1 LIMTKHSSS
10 DYFEALMRDMSVT
23 GDASENR
30 KPKTIARRSFLKL
43 TGIAGGGLVLGFTV
57 QSPVSATTSSD
68 APVFNAY
75 VQVRPDGRVIL
86 QAPNPEIG
94 QGVKTAMPMIVAE
107 ELDVAWDDVD
117 VVQSP
122 IDMRAY
128 GMQFAGGSRSIPQ
141 NWDRLRQAGATVRAM
156 LLEAAAAQW
165 NVPVS
170 ELTTENSTIL
180 HPSSGSSANYGEFA
194 EAAALLT
201 PPSPQSVRLKDK
213 ADYKLLGKRI
223 TGVDNPDIVTG
234 KPLFGID
241 QSVAGMLFAVY
252 EKCPAVGG
260 RVASANLDH
269 VRSLKG
275 VHDAFV
281 LEGNGN
287 TDELMPGV
295 AIVADSTWAAF
306 RARRELQVE
315 WDESDAA
322 QDSWSAFLEQAKSLI
337 ERGPE
342 STLLETGDVNAA
354 LADGTNRTAE
364 GVYTHHFVAHAPL
377 EPQNTLAHWKSDG
390 SVEVWSSTQTPGR
403 AVTGVANTLGIA
415 PNRVTLHQIRAGG
428 GFGRRLV
435 NDPVCEAA
443 AISRHV
449 GVPVKLQWSRE
460 DDTAHDFYRVG
471 GVHAMKGAVDASGEL
486 LAFDNHLITFTEN
499 GQSPVMGG
507 SLMQVGHPETSCPNV
522 RMAQSM
528 VPTRIPCGAWRA
540 PGSNTIA
547 WAQQSFLGELAA
559 AADRDQLEFLLETLE
574 NMAEPR
580 PMGMNKYRAMDVVRL
595 AAEKAGWGKML
606 SAGHGMG
613 VAFYYSHAGHVAE
626 VAEVSVDDNKRLKV
640 HKVVVTAD
648 VGPIINLSGA
658 EAMMQGSV
666 VDALSTLMG
675 QQLEFEKGR
684 ISPLNFDRYP
694 LIRMNVIPEVAVH
707 FIESDNEPTGL
718 GEPAIPP
725 LAPAIGNAIFMAS
738 GVRPRTMPLSKEG
751 YTLVAV

>member
-1 LIMTKHSSS
+1 MTRHTST
-10 DYFEALMRDMSVT
+10 DYFEKLMRELSGTDS
-23 GDASENR
+23 ASADR
-30 KPKTIARRSFLKL
+30 TLAISRRGFLSL
-43 TGIAGGGLVLGFTV
+43 AGIAGGGLALGFTL
-57 QSPVSATTSSD
+57 QSPAVAAAGNN
-68 APVFNAY
+68 APLFNAY
-75 VQVRPDGRVIL
+75 VQVRADGRIIL

-107 ELDVAWDDVD
+107 ELDAAWEDVD

-141 NWDRLRQAGATVRAM
+141 NWDRLRQAGAVARVM

-170 ELTTENSTIL
+170 ELSTENSTIL
-180 HPSSGSSANYGEFA
+180 HKTIGRSASYGEFA

-201 PPSPQSVRLKDK
+201 PPAPQSVGLKDK

-223 TGVDNPDIVTG
+223 TGVDNADIVTG
-234 KPLFGID
+234 RPLFGID
-241 QSVAGMLFAVY
+241 QRVPGMLYAVY

-260 RVASANLDH
+260 RVADANLDH
-269 VRSLKG
+269 IRSLKG

-315 WDESDAA
+315 WDESNASK
-322 QDSWSAFLEQAKSLI
+322 DSWSEFLQTAQSLI

-342 STLLETGDVNAA
+342 SALLEIGDVNAA
-354 LADGTNRTAE
+354 LSDSAGRTAE

-377 EPQNTLAHWKSDG
+377 EPQNTLAHWKGDG

-403 AVTGVANTLGIA
+403 AITGVANTLGIA
-415 PNRVTLHQIRAGG
+415 QNQVTLHQIRAGG

-449 GVPVKLQWSRE
+449 GAPVKLQWSRE

-471 GVHAMKGAVDASGEL
+471 GVHAMKGAVDADGAL

-507 SLMQVGHPETSCPNV
+507 SLGQVGHPETACPNV
-522 RMAQSM
+522 RLAQTM

-559 AADRDQLEFLLETLE
+559 AGNRDQLEFLLETLE

-595 AAEKAGWGKML
+595 AAEKADWGKVL
-606 SAGHGMG
+606 PPGHGMG

-640 HKVVVTAD
+640 HKVVVVAD

-675 QQLEFEKGR
+675 QQLTFENGR
-684 ISPLNFDRYP
+684 MSPLNFDRYP
-694 LIRMNVIPEVAVH
+694 LIRMNVIPDVAVH

-725 LAPAIGNAIFMAS
+725 LAPAVGNAIYMAS
-738 GVRPRTMPLSKEG
+738 GIRVRTMPLSKEG
-751 YTLVAV
+751 YTLVPARS